1 MVYKCLGRF
10 EVCFNYSFYKTF
22 FQVLLQSTPKGEPT
36 IAPEMFH
43 LVIKLMSAF
52 EHIDKQEDQYKDRSQ
67 ADLPSV
73 LIFLPG
79 INEIED
85 LFLCLSDLKLRWV

>member
-1 MVYKCLGRF
+1 MEGLFQLQRLQKCF
-10 EVCFNYSFYKTF
+10 F
-22 FQVLLQSTPKGEPT
+22 FQILLQSTPKGEPT
-36 IAPEMFH
+36 IAPEMYH
-43 LVIKLMSAF
+43 LVIKLLNAF
-52 EHIDKQEDQYKDRSQ
+52 EHIDKQEDRFEDRSQ

-85 LFLCLSDLKLRWV
+85 LFLSLMDLKLR